1 MMSCVLCFPWVVIR
15 VRILFGRPFH
25 ELSLI
30 SQVVGESSQDFVFLV
45 SFPPYDMFAI
55 CLCTVD
61 TPTRFGGGFGSR
73 TPVRRGMKLPLPRVE
88 LQVRF
93 LVAERPY
100 VVHVLFTGAGPGGVI
115 KPPNSP

>member
-15 VRILFGRPFH
+15 VRILFGRPSH

-30 SQVVGESSQDFVFLV
+30 SQVVGESSQD
-45 SFPPYDMFAI
+45 PPAP
-55 CLCTVD
+55 L
-61 TPTRFGGGFGSR
+61 PTTRPQYVCGGSR
-73 TPVRRGMKLPLPRVE
+73 RTHSLRRWGLAQEPPVRRGMKLPLPRVE

-115 KPPNSP
+115 KPPNPP